1 MIGYITAFI
10 IVSIICKTIKKYQES
25 KEKDWMMSGI
35 KYCKVLKI
43 LLVNMEQ
50 MVIWRKSVITIISR
64 DKSSGDAQQLKN

>member
-1 MIGYITAFI
+1 
-10 IVSIICKTIKKYQES
+10 
-25 KEKDWMMSGI
+25 MSGI